1 MEEIEGVVDYSI
13 KNMGNCIDG
22 KNSVTIQQK
31 EEAKKAARSRVSK
44 ARTSTIPSYPSIED
58 VLREGRINKLRENS
72 MCMGDG

>member
-1 MEEIEGVVDYSI
+1 VEEIEGVVDYSI

-31 EEAKKAARSRVSK
+31 EEAKKAARSRGSK